1 MIMIDSNIWAYYLDA
16 DAPEHKS
23 VVADV
28 RKALKDGAMVN
39 AVVVMEVAH
48 YLIKNLG
55 PIQGREKL
63 DILLS
68 FPMKLDEL
76 NSDLVKVS
84 IDELCTYSH
93 LGIGGRD
100 ATLLASMRKN
110 RVERILTHDGA
121 FKRVPDVK
129 VIDPIK
135 P

>member
-1 MIMIDSNIWAYYLDA
+1 MIMIDSNIWAYFFDA
-16 DAPEHKS
+16 DTPEHKS

-39 AVVVMEVAH
+39 AVVAMEVAH

-55 PIQGREKL
+55 PILGREKL
-63 DILLS
+63 DIFLS
-68 FPMKLDEL
+68 FPIRLDEL
-76 NSDLVKVS
+76 NSDLIKGS
-84 IDELCTYSH
+84 IDELCTYPH

-110 RVERILTHDGA
+110 QVERILTHDKA

-129 VIDPIK
+129 VMDPIK
-135 P
+135 K